1 MRMIY
6 SVAAIVIAALTTLT
20 TVAAA
25 EPPGLRREIE
35 QVNRAMETA
44 LGRGDLIAVAR
55 FYADDA
61 QIMDGKTVVRGRAD
75 LDAYWTRIKNARSW
89 KLDVIEVGGSK
100 NEPWQLG
107 RSTLVSGAAGQERTS
122 VVDFIV
128 LWRRQPDGKLKIY
141 VDMYVSAPKPKA

>member
-1 MRMIY
+1 MRMID
-6 SVAAIVIAALTTLT
+6 SVAAIAIAALMMFT

-25 EPPGLRREIE
+25 EPAELRREIE
-35 QVNRAMETA
+35 QVNQAMAAA
-44 LGRGDLIAVAR
+44 LGRGDLVAVAR

-61 QIMDGKTVVRGRAD
+61 RIMDGNKIVRGRAD
-75 LDAYWTRIKNARSW
+75 LDAYWTRTKNAKSW
-89 KLDVIEVGGSK
+89 KLEVLEVGGSK

-122 VVDFIV
+122 IVDFIV

-141 VDMYVSAPKPKA
+141 VDMYVSGPKPKP